1 VSEIAEPM
9 KRMGGDAIFLI
20 LKHEIVTGVHQ
31 PGTPLREVSLSE
43 RFSVSRTPVRE
54 ALRRLQHERLLER
67 ADRGLRVP
75 RIDAR
80 EVIQIYDLRIML
92 EEEVAG
98 QAAQRG
104 DSADL
109 MRLDA
114 LMERD
119 RALGSPDDQTRAKCN
134 LEFHAALWAAA
145 HNRVLEDL
153 LNRLS
158 THVVHAPH
166 STLSVGHRWDEALDE
181 HQALVDAIAQR
192 RPAEAR
198 AVAHKHMETARSLR
212 LELLRDSAVSFP
224 QSRDVP

>member
-1 VSEIAEPM
+1 VSDIAEPM

-31 PGTPLREVSLSE
+31 PGTALREVSLAE
-43 RFSVSRTPVRE
+43 RFNVSRTPVRE
-54 ALRRLQHERLLER
+54 ALRRLLHERLLER
-67 ADRGLRVP
+67 ADRGLQVP

-92 EEEVAG
+92 EEEAAG
-98 QAAQRG
+98 QAAERG

-114 LMERD
+114 LMDRD
-119 RALGSPDDQTRAKCN
+119 RGLDSPDDQTRARCN

-166 STLSVGHRWDEALDE
+166 STLSVGHRWEEALDE
-181 HQALVDAIAQR
+181 HQALVDAVAQR

-198 AVAHKHMETARSLR
+198 NTARKHMETARSLR
-212 LELLRDSAVSFP
+212 LALLRDSVGLS
-224 QSRDVP
+224 